1 MKKEKKDTG
10 KSAASIEEAM
20 RLLDEKMAESG
31 SEKKTEKVEV
41 KKAVKS
47 AKSKHK
53 KTRSRRYANLKENV
67 QRKELAIDEA
77 VKQAKVMASAKFDET
92 LEIHIKLIIK
102 KGDNPF
108 RETIEMPGGLVKKP
122 RVAIL
127 TAEKIEE
134 IKKGKIDFDVAIAR
148 PEMMGKVAEVARIL
162 GPKGLMPNPK
172 LGTITDNP
180 EEVKQ
185 KLENSTKEIKADAR
199 GIIHSSIGKV
209 SWDDKKIIDNAEA
222 ILGKINKVKI
232 EKAVLSSTMGVGMR
246 VKI

>member
-1 MKKEKKDTG
+1 MKNEKRDNG

-20 RLLDEKMAESG
+20 RLLDEKMAEASP
-31 SEKKTEKVEV
+31 ERKTAKVEV
-41 KKAVKS
+41 KKIIKS

-53 KTRSRRYANLKENV
+53 KIRSRRYLDLKKKVE
-67 QRKELAIDEA
+67 RKELAMSEA
-77 VKQAKVMASAKFDET
+77 LKQAKKMASARFDET
-92 LEIHIKLIIK
+92 LEIHIKLMVK
-102 KGDNPF
+102 KGDTPF

-148 PEMMGKVAEVARIL
+148 PEMMGKIAEVARIL

-185 KLENSTKEIKADAR
+185 KLENSTKEIKADSR
-199 GIIHSSIGKV
+199 GIIHACIGKK
-209 SWDDKKIIDNAEA
+209 SWDDKRIVENLEA
-222 ILGKINKVKI
+222 MLAKINRVKI
-232 EKAVLSSTMGVGMR
+232 EKVVLASTMGVGIR
-246 VKI
+246 IKL

>member
-10 KSAASIEEAM
+10 KSVASIEETM
-20 RLLDEKMAESG
+20 RLLDEKMAESS

-41 KKAVKS
+41 KKVVKS
-47 AKSKHK
+47 AKSKYK
-53 KTRSRRYANLKENV
+53 KVRSHRYVNLKKYTE
-67 QRKELAIDEA
+67 RKELVIGEA
-77 VKQAKVMASAKFDET
+77 VKQAKALASAKFDET

-108 RETIEMPGGLVKKP
+108 RETIVMPGGLVKKP

-134 IKKGKIDFDVAIAR
+134 IKKGKIDFDTAIAR
-148 PEMMGKVAEVARIL
+148 PEMMGKIAEVARIL

-172 LGTITDNP
+172 LGTITENL

-185 KLENSTKEIKADAR
+185 KLENSIKEIKADSR
-199 GIIHSSIGKV
+199 GIIHASIGEV
-209 SWDDKKIIDNAEA
+209 SWDDKKIIGNAEA
-222 ILGKINKVKI
+222 ILGKINRVKI
-232 EKAVLSSTMGVGMR
+232 EKVIVSSTMGVGIR

>member
-1 MKKEKKDTG
+1 MGTTRNVDMSSQEVKVKKVTAPAGTTEETPVEDEKAAKTPAKPRKIHVRSQKYTAIKSKVDRNRKYDALSAVELIKQLSYAKFGGTVTADVEVISTDVTAEVTLPHLTG
-10 KSAASIEEAM
+10 KQQKVVIADDTILKQIEAGQ
-20 RLLDEKMAESG
+20 L
-31 SEKKTEKVEV
+31 
-41 KKAVKS
+41 
-47 AKSKHK
+47 
-53 KTRSRRYANLKENV
+53 
-67 QRKELAIDEA
+67 
-77 VKQAKVMASAKFDET
+77 
-92 LEIHIKLIIK
+92 
-102 KGDNPF
+102 
-108 RETIEMPGGLVKKP
+108 
-122 RVAIL
+122 
-127 TAEKIEE
+127 
-134 IKKGKIDFDVAIAR
+134 DFDVLVSSPQFMPKLA
-148 PEMMGKVAEVARIL
+148 KYARIL

-246 VKI
+246 VKIWHFLFF